1 MDKNR
6 MDTTPELIDE
16 DLREALKELKT
27 YVDITEEDLRKIY
40 AIALKHARRRL
51 GETVLVKDVMTKD
64 VVKVKRD
71 TDIQEAARRLS
82 GLRISG
88 MPVVDDAN
96 KVIGVIS
103 EADIL
108 SLAGVKR
115 GHTFKDI
122 LRHVLGEPLPG
133 RKNGNTVGDIM
144 STPAITIGPEGD
156 IREVAAVLDERRI
169 KRLPVVDIEGKLVG
183 IISREDIVRAMGK
196 VRKA

>member
-1 MDKNR
+1 MDKNHA
-6 MDTTPELIDE
+6 DITPELSDQ

-51 GETVLVKDVMTKD
+51 GETVLVRDIMTKD

-71 TDIQEAARRLS
+71 TNLQEAARRLS

-96 KVIGVIS
+96 RVIGVIS

-133 RKNGNTVGDIM
+133 RKKGNTVGDVM
-144 STPAITIGPEGD
+144 SSPAITTGPDTD
-156 IREVAAVLDERRI
+156 IREVAAILDDRRI
-169 KRLPVVDIEGKLVG
+169 KRLPVVDTEGKLAG
-183 IISREDIVRAMGK
+183 IVSREDIVRMMGK

>member
-1 MDKNR
+1 MDKNHA
-6 MDTTPELIDE
+6 DTTPELSDQ

-51 GETVLVKDVMTKD
+51 GETVLVRDSMTKD

-71 TDIQEAARRLS
+71 TDLQEAARRLS

-88 MPVVDDAN
+88 MPVVDEAN

-122 LRHVLGEPLPG
+122 LRHVLGETLPG
-133 RKNGNTVGDIM
+133 RKEGNTVGDVM
-144 STPAITIGPEGD
+144 SEPAITTGPDRD
-156 IREVAAVLDERRI
+156 IREVAVVLDERRI
-169 KRLPVVDIEGKLVG
+169 KRLPVVDGEGKLVG

>member
-1 MDKNR
+1 MEKTR
-6 MDTTPELIDE
+6 TDTTPELIDQ

-40 AIALKHARRRL
+40 TIALNHARRRL
-51 GETVLVKDVMTKD
+51 GETVLVKDIMTKD

-88 MPVVDDAN
+88 MPVVDEAN

-122 LRHVLGEPLPG
+122 LRHVLAEPLPIS
-133 RKNGNTVGDIM
+133 KSGNTVGDIM
-144 STPAITIGPEGD
+144 SSPAITTGPSGD

-169 KRLPVVDIEGKLVG
+169 KRLPVVDTEGKLVG

>member
-1 MDKNR
+1 MDKNHA
-6 MDTTPELIDE
+6 DTTPELSDQ

-51 GETVLVKDVMTKD
+51 GETVLVRDIMTKD

-133 RKNGNTVGDIM
+133 RKKGNTVGDVM
-144 STPAITIGPEGD
+144 SSPAITTGPDTD
-156 IREVAAVLDERRI
+156 IREVASILDDRRI
-169 KRLPVVDIEGKLVG
+169 KRLPVVDTEGKLAG
-183 IISREDIVRAMGK
+183 IISREDIVRMMGK